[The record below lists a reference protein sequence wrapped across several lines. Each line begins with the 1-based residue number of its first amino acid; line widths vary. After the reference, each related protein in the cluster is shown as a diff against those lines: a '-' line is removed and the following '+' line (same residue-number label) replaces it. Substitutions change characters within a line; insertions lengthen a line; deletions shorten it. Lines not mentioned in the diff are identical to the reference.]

1 MKLKKRLA
9 ALLAAVMLIAAFGP
23 ATAFAGGSMEWYSNG
38 WWYRYYLC
46 GSIDLM
52 YYDGSARNLTIPDKI
67 GSVPVNGFYQYP
79 ADTTK
84 PIIRGPNVETITFQ
98 LPVTELPPYFAEYCS
113 NLVRVTLPDIL
124 VSIGSRAF
132 SECTRLT
139 AVELPA
145 SLQIIDEYAFF
156 DCHALS
162 AVDLPDSLQTI
173 GNCAFYDCNA
183 LSSVKLPA
191 ALRSL
196 GTGAFKACEQLG
208 TVTIEEG
215 VQRINDS
222 AFSNCTALSSIDL
235 PDSVVFLGQQAF
247 SECTGLI
254 TAELPE
260 GLQGIAASLFYGC
273 SSLTTCEIP
282 ASVRLIH
289 RYAFY
294 GCEALKSVSLPAGLT
309 TLEDYAF
316 SESGLTSVYIPGGV
330 SNIGAY
336 AFYLCK
342 ALKNVTVGYGVRTIG
357 ESIISPEKK
366 GYTFCNCNRDLT
378 VTLPASVIGVCRN
391 SFFSSNSS
399 NSIKKY
405 FNGEKRLLDRIAF
418 ESETDKNG
426 FRYRVPLRFET
437 EHGEAP
443 AAVSPYVGETITLPT
458 LTEKGYDFLGWWRS
472 SDNYH
477 FYDGAPYTVGAEP
490 DMFSAAW
497 MPHEN
502 LVTFVTEKGNTPTA
516 QIVTSGNRAAA
527 PAGQT
532 AGDEYLVGWYTTPD
546 FSGEPYDFSEP
557 VLESITLY
565 AKWTSAPLIDVNFT
579 GAANGNAVAF
589 CDRNDFDVIYA
600 SFTGSGS
607 ARVPADA
614 VMTVT
619 AGSGAKYSGSIVSEI
634 PLNDD
639 KVEVRTVN
647 IVNGTE
653 RYTPDYGSRTTVNI
667 AFTAAPQ
674 VVVNA
679 VGDNGLNTDGL
690 WTLTDG
696 YDPPHNLTNGSPV
709 TVSDD
714 AGIADPRND
723 LTLTL
728 AVPEGYGCDGTIFN
742 GSEVIDVSEGKTTYY
757 FTPLGVVTLNLHYYK
772 KADYVTL
779 TFNCG
784 RDSRFFTQKYPKGAN
799 APVSF
804 TVPDCPY
811 TFSTAAFNRWQSAA
825 GDCVPGETVT
835 IPQTDTVY
843 TAVWDAAYTLS
854 LRDPSTGETEKIMV
868 LEKDGYTV
876 TLPECPY
883 YNSGYAFVGWNTKAN
898 GSGTDYQPGDVM
910 TLTKSTSLYARWSEA
925 YRVRLYANYE
935 DSVISYYVQWIPQ
948 GNSAPLVKIF
958 ERDGYMLTGWSD
970 VPDGSGT
977 FYAPGAAITPERD
990 TALYAQWHAHDYQFD
1005 SFVWA
1010 ADNTTAQVKL
1020 VCADDETHVSYV
1032 DAEMTAFTHEA
1043 SCEADAFTVYEA
1055 IYGGNSETRTVTA
1068 AGSALGH
1075 DYGTPEWN
1083 WTAEYTETGEGTA
1096 REVSAVMEQLCSR
1109 CGETCSWNAA
1119 VACEETVQPTADQ
1132 PGEMTYTA
1140 TVVIDGVTYTNVHTE
1155 EIPALGLPAHEAA
1168 QALIDAIGE
1177 VTYTPDCKAAIDM
1190 ARALYDSLTAEEK
1203 SLVTNLAVLEAA
1215 EQAYAALTPDD
1226 PILVKAPGSSV
1237 VIDEG
1242 TGFLYG
1248 LPDGDTAAL
1257 TDLLAS
1263 GLVEITGGAGY
1274 LTYEY
1279 AADANVVGTGT
1290 KVCLYRSDGVLM
1302 NTYTIV
1308 VFGDVDGDGRHDG
1321 TDAYYVS
1328 LLTNA
1333 LVPDSALTD
1342 AQLMAADCNHD
1353 GAINSAD
1360 AALLEQCGLMLAN
1373 VDQTVPSEEL

>member
-23 ATAFAGGSMEWYSNG
+23 ATAFAGGSMECYSNG
-38 WWYRYYLC
+38 WRYRYYFC

-67 GSVPVNGFYQYP
+67 GSVPVNGFYHYP
-79 ADTTK
+79 AEDRHVF
-84 PIIRGPNVETITFQ
+84 IQSDSVRSVDFQ
-98 LPVTELPPYFAEYCS
+98 PRVTELPLFFAYGCS
-113 NLVRVTLPDIL
+113 SLEHVTLPDTL
-124 VSIGSRAF
+124 VSIGDGAF
-132 SECTRLT
+132 QGCAALT
-139 AVELPA
+139 
-145 SLQIIDEYAFF
+145 
-156 DCHALS
+156 
-162 AVDLPDSLQTI
+162 AVDLPDSLRII
-173 GNCAFYDCNA
+173 GELAFADCTA
-183 LSSVKLPA
+183 LDTVTLPA
-191 ALRSL
+191 SLRFL
-196 GTGAFKACEQLG
+196 GGGAFANCELLN

-215 VQRINDS
+215 VQRIEDR
-222 AFSNCTALSSIDL
+222 AFMNCPSLGSIDV

-247 SECTGLI
+247 SGCTGLT

-260 GLQGIAASLFYGC
+260 GLQGIALALFNGC

-282 ASVRLIH
+282 ASVRLI
-289 RYAFY
+289 RNYAFD
-294 GCEALKSVSLPAGLT
+294 GCSALKSVALPAGLT
-309 TLEDYAF
+309 TLEDCAF

-330 SNIGAY
+330 SNIGASV
-336 AFYLCK
+336 FSQCRS
-342 ALKNVTVGYGVRTIG
+342 LKNVTVGNGVRTIG
-357 ESIISPEKK
+357 ESSISPEKN
-366 GYTFCNCNRDLT
+366 GYTFSSCNHDLT
-378 VTLPASVIGVCRN
+378 ITLPASVIAVHKN
-391 SFFSSNSS
+391 TFINMDHV
-399 NSIKKY
+399 KKY
-405 FNGEKRLLDRIAF
+405 FDGEKRLLDRIAF

-458 LTEKGYDFLGWWRS
+458 LTEKGYDFLGWIRA
-472 SDNYH
+472 SDGRN
-477 FYDGAPYTVGAEP
+477 FSVGTQYTVGAQPET
-490 DMFSAAW
+490 FSAVWDADR
-497 MPHEN
+497 N
-502 LVTFVTEKGNTPTA
+502 TVAFVTEKGNTPPEQT
-516 QIVTSGNRAAA
+516 VTSGNRAAA

-557 VLESITLY
+557 VLESFTLY
-565 AKWTSAPLIDVNFT
+565 AKWTSAPLISVNFT

-589 CDRNDFDVIYA
+589 CDRNDFNVIYA

-634 PLNDD
+634 PLNAD

-647 IVNGTE
+647 IVNGTG

-696 YDPPHNLTNGSPV
+696 YDPPHILTNGSPV
-709 TVSDD
+709 TVSDS

-728 AVPEGYGCDGTIFN
+728 TVPEGYGCDGTIFN
-742 GSEVIDVSEGKTTYY
+742 GSEVIAVSEGKTTYY

-779 TFNCG
+779 TFNSG
-784 RDSRFFTQKYPKGAN
+784 RDSRFFTQKYPKGVN

-804 TVPDCPY
+804 TVSDCPY
-811 TFSTAAFNRWQSAA
+811 TFSTAAFKRWQSAA
-825 GDCVPGETVT
+825 GDCFPGETVT

-854 LRDPSTGETEKIMV
+854 LRDPSTGEAEKIMV

-876 TLPECPY
+876 TLPECPF

-898 GSGTDYQPGDVM
+898 GTGTGYQPGDVM
-910 TLTKSTSLYARWSEA
+910 TLTKSTSLHARWSEA
-925 YRVRLYANYE
+925 YRVRLYMNYE
-935 DSVISYYVQWIPQ
+935 GSVVSYTVQWIPK
-948 GNSAPLVKIF
+948 GGSAPLAPPL
-958 ERDGYMLTGWSD
+958 EREGFMLTGWSD

-977 FYAPGAAITPERD
+977 FYAPGAAITPAAD
-990 TALYAQWHAHDYQFD
+990 MALYAQWHAHDYQFD

-1032 DAEMTAFTHEA
+1032 DAEMTAYTHEA
-1043 SCEADAFTVYEA
+1043 TCTADAYTVYEA

-1096 REVSAVMEQLCSR
+1096 REVSAVMERLCPR
-1109 CGETCSWNAA
+1109 CGETSSWNAA

-1132 PGEMTYTA
+1132 PGVMTYTA

-1155 EIPALGLPAHEAA
+1155 EIPALGLPAYEAA
-1168 QALIDAIGE
+1168 QTLIDAIGE

-1237 VIDEG
+1237 VIDEE

-1257 TDLLAS
+1257 TDLLTS
-1263 GLVEITGGAGY
+1263 GFVTITGGAGY

-1302 NTYTIV
+1302 KTYTIV
-1308 VFGDVDGDGRHDG
+1308 IFGDVDGDGRHDG